1 MVSATRPSSL
11 AVMATLSF
19 EGETHGEL
27 VVKVRRWLASIEGE
41 EEGGHMAPTDAI
53 EQGAELTKEALRII
67 AASAPEPIAQ
77 NEVVKALT
85 GLGYKATDATKE
97 AIIDGLDSVEEVTGG
112 SVVKRVRDVAEQAV
126 YEMNAQVARQI
137 LKSLRPR

>member
-1 MVSATRPSSL
+1 
-11 AVMATLSF
+11 MATLSF

-27 VVKVRRWLASIEGE
+27 VVKVRRWLASLEGDST
-41 EEGGHMAPTDAI
+41 GHIGAADAV

-67 AASAPEPIAQ
+67 AAAAPEPIAQ
-77 NEVVKALT
+77 HDVVKALT
-85 GLGYKATDATKE
+85 GMGYKATDATRD
-97 AIIDGLDSVEEVTGG
+97 ALIDSLDSVEDVTGG
-112 SVVKRVRDVAEQAV
+112 SVVKRVRDAAETAV

>member
-1 MVSATRPSSL
+1 
-11 AVMATLSF
+11 MATLSF

-27 VVKVRRWLASIEGE
+27 VVKVRRWLASVEGE
-41 EEGGHMAPTDAI
+41 AEGAIGAVDAI

-67 AASAPEPIAQ
+67 AAAAPEPVAQ
-77 NEVVKALT
+77 SEVVKALT
-85 GLGYKATDATKE
+85 GMGYKATDATKD
-97 AIIDGLDSVEEVTGG
+97 AMIDGLDSVEEVTGG
-112 SVVKRVRDVAEQAV
+112 SVVKRARDVAEQAV

>member
-1 MVSATRPSSL
+1 
-11 AVMATLSF
+11 MATLSF

-27 VVKVRRWLASIEGE
+27 VVKVRRWLASVEGE
-41 EEGGHMAPTDAI
+41 DAGKIDATDAVT
-53 EQGAELTKEALRII
+53 QGAELTKEALRII
-67 AASAPEPIAQ
+67 AAAAPEPIAQ

-112 SVVKRVRDVAEQAV
+112 SVVKRARDVAEQAV